1 MVEQNTL
8 RLEVVAMYK
17 KKNSLEYLVGNKEV
31 SNMSLPPFENII
43 CNFLGELSKEL
54 NLDKSTKKYP
64 DIKALAFWCRK
75 QKILN
80 YKKTFNTKEI
90 RLGLGLIFHITP
102 SNIPTNFAYSLIFG
116 LITGNSNIVKVPS
129 KNFEQVTIICRVINK
144 LLKKRFRKL
153 SKMISIVRYSNYE
166 DFTKKISERCNVR
179 IIWGGDKTIKDIR
192 KYPLSVR
199 SFDITFADRYS
210 LCIINSN
217 ELIKLNS
224 IQLKRLSE
232 RFYNDTYIV
241 DQNACSSPHIIL
253 WQGNK
258 INLAKKTF
266 WKSVEETVRLKYI
279 LTDSVSMNKYT
290 QLCSEILNNQNINK
304 INKYNNFIYTI
315 SLKKLDKNLH
325 NLRGKWGIFF
335 EYNIVSLNKI
345 KDYINN
351 KYQTLTYWGLKKE
364 KLETFIKKNCIKG
377 IDRIVPIG
385 QALDINFFWDGYD
398 LNKVLTRVI
407 DLK

>member
-1 MVEQNTL
+1 MF
-8 RLEVVAMYK
+8 
-17 KKNSLEYLVGNKEV
+17 KKNNNLEYLVGNKEI
-31 SNMSLPPFENII
+31 SNFSLPPFETLI

-54 NLDKSTKKYP
+54 DSDKSAKKYP

-80 YKKTFNTKEI
+80 YKKTFSTKEI

-129 KNFEQVTIICRVINK
+129 KNFEQVIIICRAINK

-153 SKMISIVRYSNYE
+153 SKMICIVRYNNYE
-166 DFTKKISERCNVR
+166 EFTKKISEKCNVR

-210 LCIINSN
+210 LCVINSN
-217 ELIKLNS
+217 DLIKLNAN
-224 IQLKRLSE
+224 QLKRLSE
-232 RFYNDTYIV
+232 KFYNDTYVV

-253 WQGNK
+253 WQGLK
-258 INLAKKTF
+258 INQAKKIF
-266 WKSVEETVRLKYI
+266 WRSLEEIVRSKYI
-279 LTDSVSMNKYT
+279 LTDSVSLDKYT
-290 QLCSEILNNQNINK
+290 LLCNEILNNPHVNK
-304 INKYNNFIYTI
+304 IKKYNNFIYTI

-335 EYNIVSLNKI
+335 EYNISSLNKI
-345 KDYINN
+345 KSYINN
-351 KYQTLTYWGLKKE
+351 KYQTLTYCGLKKE
-364 KLETFIKKNCIKG
+364 NLEAFVKKNSLKG

-385 QALDINFFWDGYD
+385 QALDIDFFWDGYD
-398 LNKVLTRVI
+398 LNRILTRVI

>member
-1 MVEQNTL
+1 MVGQNNL
-8 RLEVVAMYK
+8 KQEVVVTYK
-17 KKNSLEYLVGNKEV
+17 NNNLEYLVGDKNI
-31 SNMSLPPFENII
+31 SNFSLPPFANII
-43 CNFLGELSKEL
+43 CDFLGELSKEL
-54 NLDKSTKKYP
+54 NLDKGTEKYP
-64 DIKALAFWCRK
+64 DIKALAFWCRR

-80 YKKTFNTKEI
+80 YKKTFVTKEI

-129 KNFEQVTIICRVINK
+129 KNFEQITIICKAINK
-144 LLKKRFRKL
+144 LIKKKFKKL
-153 SKMISIVRYSNYE
+153 SKMISIVRYSDYE
-166 DFTKKISERCNVR
+166 KFTKEISEKCNAR

-210 LCIINSN
+210 LCVINSN
-217 ELIKLNS
+217 ELAKVNS
-224 IQLKRLSE
+224 TELRRLSE
-232 RFYNDTYIV
+232 RFYNDTYLV
-241 DQNACSSPHIIL
+241 DQNACSSPHVIL
-253 WQGNK
+253 WQGTK
-258 INLAKKTF
+258 INIAKKMF
-266 WKSVEETVRLKYI
+266 WKSVEEIVRSKYI

-290 QLCSEILNNQNINK
+290 QLCSEILSNKNINK
-304 INKYNNFIYTI
+304 IKKYNNFIYTI

-335 EYNIVSLNKI
+335 EHDLVSLDKI

-364 KLETFIKKNCIKG
+364 KLENFIKKNCTNG

>member
-1 MVEQNTL
+1 MVEQNTP
-8 RLEVVAMYK
+8 RQEVAAMYK
-17 KKNSLEYLVGNKEV
+17 KNNLKYLVGENKIH
-31 SNMSLPPFENII
+31 NLSLPPFENII

-54 NLDKSTKKYP
+54 NLDKDAKHYP

-75 QKILN
+75 QKILS
-80 YKKTFNTKEI
+80 YKKTFETREI

-129 KNFEQVTIICRVINK
+129 RDFHQVTIICRAINK
-144 LLKKRFRKL
+144 LLKNKFKRL
-153 SKMISIVRYSNYE
+153 SKMISIVRYNNYE
-166 DFTKKISERCNVR
+166 KFTKEISEKCNAR
-179 IIWGGDKTIKDIR
+179 IIWGGDKTIQDIR
-192 KYPLSVR
+192 KYPLSAR

-210 LCIINSN
+210 LCVINSN
-217 ELIKLNS
+217 ELIKINPT
-224 IQLKRLSE
+224 QLRRLSE
-232 RFYNDTYIV
+232 RFYNDTYLV

-253 WQGNK
+253 WQGTK
-258 INLAKKTF
+258 ISLAKKIF
-266 WKSVEETVRLKYI
+266 WKSVEEVVSSKYI
-279 LTDSVSMNKYT
+279 LTDSVSMDKYT
-290 QLCSEILNNQNINK
+290 QLCSEILKNKNINK
-304 INKYNNFIYTI
+304 IKKYNNFIYTI

-335 EYNIVSLNKI
+335 EYNVASLDKI

-364 KLETFIKKNCIKG
+364 KLEIFIKKNCVKG